1 MAGTTI
7 SRSEPGTTGIR
18 SRIEGTPIGKLARVA
33 GLLYLAIFVLWPL
46 STLVGESTI
55 VIGGDAAATAENLIA
70 NETLFRWGMVGQS
83 VVILIEL
90 VLAAVLYVI
99 FRPVSRPISLAAAFG
114 RMAEGVAMAVKL
126 LTGMLALFVVAGTG
140 ALAAFDRE
148 QLDALG
154 MVFLDANGFMDLVWG
169 LFFALHLVLL
179 GWLVYKSG
187 FCPKLIGILLLLA
200 GGGYFAE
207 TFGLFLNPDLGGTLE
222 TLVVV
227 LAVPGELV
235 FALWLV
241 TKRINEDAW
250 QQRALEA
257 KDALV

>member
-1 MAGTTI
+1 MA
-7 SRSEPGTTGIR
+7 
-18 SRIEGTPIGKLARVA
+18 RIA

-55 VIGGDAAATAENLIA
+55 VVGGDAAATAENLAA

-99 FRPVSRPISLAAAFG
+99 LRPVSRPVSLAAAFA
-114 RMAEGVAMAVKL
+114 RVSEAVAMAVKL
-126 LTGMLALFVVAGTG
+126 LTGILAVLVVGG
-140 ALAAFDRE
+140 SGSLAAFDRE
-148 QLDALG
+148 QLDALT

-169 LFFALHLVLL
+169 LFFALHLILL

-187 FCPKLIGILLLLA
+187 FFPKILGVLLLLA
-200 GGGYFAE
+200 GGGYFTE
-207 TFGLFLNPDLGGTLE
+207 TFGLFVDPDLSGALE
-222 TLVVV
+222 PLVVV

-241 TKRINEDAW
+241 IKRVDEDTW
-250 QQRALEA
+250 QRRALEA

>member
-1 MAGTTI
+1 M
-7 SRSEPGTTGIR
+7 S
-18 SRIEGTPIGKLARVA
+18 IGKMARVA

-46 STLVGESTI
+46 STLVGEST
-55 VIGGDAAATAENLIA
+55 VVVAGDAAATAENLVA

-114 RMAEGVAMAVKL
+114 RLSEGVAMAVKL
-126 LTGMLALFVVAGTG
+126 LTGMLALFVVGGSG

-148 QLDALG
+148 QLDALT

-187 FCPKLIGILLLLA
+187 FFPRILGVLLLLA

-207 TFGLFLNPDLGGTLE
+207 TFGLFVNPDLNSTLE
-222 TLVVV
+222 TLVIV

-241 TKRINEDAW
+241 IKRIDEDKW
-250 QQRALEA
+250 RSRALET

>member
-1 MAGTTI
+1 MATETM
-7 SRSEPGTTGIR
+7 SRSELGNTDKAPPKRGVSI
-18 SRIEGTPIGKLARVA
+18 SKMARFA
-33 GLLYLAIFVLWPL
+33 GLLYIAIFVLWPL

-55 VIGGDAAATAENLIA
+55 VAGGDAAATAENLVA
-70 NETLFRWGMVGQS
+70 NETLFRWSMAGQS
-83 VVILIEL
+83 IVILIEL

-99 FRPVSRPISLAAAFG
+99 FRPVSRPVSLAAAFA
-114 RMAEGVAMAVKL
+114 RMSEGVAMTLKL
-126 LTGMLALFVVAGTG
+126 LTSILALFVVGGTG

-154 MVFLDANGFMDLVWG
+154 MLFLDANGFMDLVWG

-187 FCPKLIGILLLLA
+187 FFPKILGVLLLLA

-207 TFGLFLNPDLGGTLE
+207 TFGLFVNPDLDGALE
-222 TLVVV
+222 TLVIV
-227 LAVPGELV
+227 LAVPGELA

-241 TKRINEDAW
+241 IKRIDEKKWREQAID
-250 QQRALEA
+250 A